1 MRAEPVLAKLNEL
14 RKDAEGEGNVEEEAL
29 YHAFCYVS
37 YEVGPFGEFVEK
49 GKEPAGKKGTAPGD
63 RAREYLEALEGLRA
77 EVAGDEE
84 DMEFIA
90 LDRAAGFI
98 SRTLGDFQAYLDEAG
113 EGR

>member
-1 MRAEPVLAKLNEL
+1 MKAEPVLAKLNEL
-14 RKDAEGEGNVEEEAL
+14 RKGAEGEGGVEEEAL

-37 YEVGPFGEFVEK
+37 YEAGPFGEFVER
-49 GKEPAGKKGTAPGD
+49 GKAPAEKKGVAPGD
-63 RAREYLEALEGLRA
+63 RARAYLGALEGLRE
-77 EVAGDEE
+77 EVAGDEG